1 MIKRK
6 LVLLAVIGWSAA
18 VPAIAQDMRF
28 GNNILFDMMLADKY
42 RQITE
47 AVYVPVSDTAVYRIF
62 ERLQETPDERY
73 TSKSPVMLGVKL
85 NPAVVQY
92 YGGLVQSVSRYY
104 QTFTIGD
111 SSTAELMAL
120 GINPANAEEYRYRVV
135 ENDSLEIVPWSPIP
149 SLEKRYG
156 AKQAFGFLG
165 SFRAPGRRLLVE
177 VTHRKNY
184 SIREGVILDWRK
196 NFKPILEQI
205 IISGPGNYY
214 NLRSGALNR
223 GYATRFGHDG
233 MPLGFKFPSDS
244 VLSITLQFK
253 KPETLVHAVYLIRQQ
268 NSRTDTSKLGFVDQ
282 YGSFRLSNSYFRQ
295 QGRYELIIKK
305 QEKIPRWDDAQMLRL
320 TFDVL
325 PPAVSAITWK
335 KLLPYAGIL
344 LLLFEGYREYFRRKL
359 MAEQQEKKALELRL
373 KSLRSRLNPHF
384 MFNALS
390 SVQNLMN
397 KNELL
402 EANRYLS
409 RFAGLTRAVLNAT
422 EQEMISLKEELA
434 ITEDYLLMEQL
445 RFGFRYALNV
455 SDEIPLSTTDV
466 PAMLLQ
472 PFLEN
477 AVKHGVAGMREQG
490 LVRVNVE
497 REGEKLLLSVT
508 DNGPGFDTAAARKTG
523 SIGIRLSEERIA
535 VLNQVYKNETIRLSI
550 TSEPGRTKVLLTFNQ
565 WINSEQ

>member
-1 MIKRK
+1 M
-6 LVLLAVIGWSAA
+6 
-18 VPAIAQDMRF
+18 PAIGQDMRF

-73 TSKSPVMLGVKL
+73 TPKSPVMLGIKL
-85 NPAVVQY
+85 NPALVHY
-92 YGGLVQSVSRYY
+92 YGGLVQSVSQYY

-111 SSTAELMAL
+111 SSAAELVAL

-156 AKQAFGFLG
+156 ARQPFGFLG

-196 NFKPILEQI
+196 NFKPVLEQI
-205 IISGPGNYY
+205 IITGPGNYY

-295 QGRYELIIKK
+295 PGRYELIIKK

-335 KLLPYAGIL
+335 KLLPYAGLL
-344 LLLFEGYREYFRRKL
+344 LLLFWGYREYSRRKL
-359 MAEQQEKKALELRL
+359 RAEQQEKKALELRL

-397 KNELL
+397 KSELL

-422 EQEMISLKEELA
+422 EQEMISLQEELA

-445 RFGFRYALNV
+445 RFGFRYTLNV
-455 SDEIPLSTTDV
+455 RDEIPLSTTDV

-490 LVRVNVE
+490 LVRVDVE
-497 REGEKLLLSVT
+497 RAGDTLRLSVT
-508 DNGPGFDTAAARKTG
+508 DNGPGFDAAAGRKTG

-550 TSEPGRTKVLLTFNQ
+550 TSEPGRTEVLLTFNH
-565 WINSEQ
+565 WMSHDL